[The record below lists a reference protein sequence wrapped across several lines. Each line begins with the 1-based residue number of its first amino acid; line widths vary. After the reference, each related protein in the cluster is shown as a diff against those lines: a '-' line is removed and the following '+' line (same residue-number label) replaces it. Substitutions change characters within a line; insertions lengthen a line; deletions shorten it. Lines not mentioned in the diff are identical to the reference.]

1 MGGIA
6 CFRVASKPRICRL
19 PRLVRLGLNVNSLL
33 RTAGME
39 LPRGLKSW
47 KQALIGREGISM
59 GKAGSNLVE
68 KSCSESKCVM
78 YIKRARTP
86 QKTGLSDLLVQ
97 VGIASI
103 QFSLNW
109 DTVFKVATVPKP
121 PIIVSLQGA
130 IAVDRSRR
138 IADDFEDPSISQ
150 L

>member
-1 MGGIA
+1 
-6 CFRVASKPRICRL
+6 
-19 PRLVRLGLNVNSLL
+19 
-33 RTAGME
+33 
-39 LPRGLKSW
+39 
-47 KQALIGREGISM
+47 M